1 MPETVNGSTELVN
14 SETAGEPAES
24 QREGRDDT
32 GKLLVVMN
40 AALVGVPSA
49 YAVSNS
55 VAVTAVAAVL
65 AVVMVMALVVRRIR

>member
-1 MPETVNGSTELVN
+1 MPETVNGSTDLVN
-14 SETAGEPAES
+14 RETAGEPAES

-32 GKLLVVMN
+32 GKLVVVMN

-55 VAVTAVAAVL
+55 LAVTAVAAVL
-65 AVVMVMALVVRRIR
+65 AVVMVIALAVRVR